1 MPFLEWEFKQLII
14 NHDKDVIFRLP
25 EVLKKPLGDG
35 SNIFVEGD
43 NLEALKSMLPHF
55 QNNVKCI
62 FIDPPYN
69 TGEEKWIY
77 NDNVT
82 SPEMKKWI
90 GRVVGP
96 EGEDLNRHDK
106 WLCMMYPRL
115 KMLQK
120 LLSNDGIIFVHI
132 DDNEHANLK
141 LIMDEIFHIS
151 NYITSFT
158 VAVRYPGKTLARDSK
173 IQKISETCLVYGNG
187 PDSEL
192 ISGLKDY
199 GVSAYEWKVT
209 ETGKPTS
216 TEKIG
221 NKKVDIF
228 KDGSYKIE
236 KVKPSKE
243 NLRRYWSTGSIA
255 RYGGS
260 SGEFGEIHLAPRTQ
274 TDGLKTLYKVY
285 GLGDDRFPHR
295 YFLGPKK
302 QDAEHTEYFQG
313 MPNDVY
319 AVIGTPKEE
328 KVKLP
333 IDNFLDYADRF
344 GNCRLEG
351 GVPFGDGKKPIG
363 YIQHLLKMAIPADDN
378 DYFILDSFAGSGST
392 AHAVLEF
399 NKERK
404 NSSSLRKELGWDK
417 KVRTQN
423 NKFILVEID
432 KKVSET
438 KTQKRLGNIYK
449 EYGGNKQP
457 QNGVRFLKLG
467 QPLMVNGK
475 LNPKIKYE
483 DLAAHIFYYE
493 TSQPLN
499 PKVMKKDLIG
509 VFDDAEYYL
518 LFGKGKNALDQK
530 FYNTLD
536 DATKKF
542 VFAEK
547 NLVTEDELE
556 AKNITFRQL
565 PYDVLTP

>member
-1 MPFLEWEFKQLII
+1 
-14 NHDKDVIFRLP
+14 
-25 EVLKKPLGDG
+25 
-35 SNIFVEGD
+35 
-43 NLEALKSMLPHF
+43 
-55 QNNVKCI
+55 
-62 FIDPPYN
+62 
-69 TGEEKWIY
+69 
-77 NDNVT
+77 
-82 SPEMKKWI
+82 
-90 GRVVGP
+90 
-96 EGEDLNRHDK
+96 
-106 WLCMMYPRL
+106 
-115 KMLQK
+115 
-120 LLSNDGIIFVHI
+120 
-132 DDNEHANLK
+132 
-141 LIMDEIFHIS
+141 
-151 NYITSFT
+151 
-158 VAVRYPGKTLARDSK
+158 
-173 IQKISETCLVYGNG
+173 
-187 PDSEL
+187 
-192 ISGLKDY
+192 
-199 GVSAYEWKVT
+199 
-209 ETGKPTS
+209 
-216 TEKIG
+216 
-221 NKKVDIF
+221 
-228 KDGSYKIE
+228 
-236 KVKPSKE
+236 
-243 NLRRYWSTGSIA
+243 
-255 RYGGS
+255 
-260 SGEFGEIHLAPRTQ
+260 
-274 TDGLKTLYKVY
+274 
-285 GLGDDRFPHR
+285 
-295 YFLGPKK
+295 
-302 QDAEHTEYFQG
+302 
-313 MPNDVY
+313 
-319 AVIGTPKEE
+319 
-328 KVKLP
+328 
-333 IDNFLDYADRF
+333 
-344 GNCRLEG
+344 
-351 GVPFGDGKKPIG
+351 
-363 YIQHLLKMAIPADDN
+363 MAIPADDN

-404 NSSSLRKELGWDK
+404 NSSSLRKELGWEK